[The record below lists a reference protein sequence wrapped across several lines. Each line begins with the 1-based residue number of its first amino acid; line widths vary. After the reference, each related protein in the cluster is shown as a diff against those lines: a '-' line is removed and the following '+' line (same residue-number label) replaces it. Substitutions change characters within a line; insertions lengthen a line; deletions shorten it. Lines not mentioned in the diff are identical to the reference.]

1 METRSQRESAPGHAV
16 RKAIKTLRHP
26 AQVGWGNDVSP
37 WWCRWRV
44 TSPRPKRCPLSRV
57 IGHNQDSS
65 AEALC
70 DISAPRHFVGKKF
83 VGVAEKHNLFL
94 KAKLRHPLGVPQATH
109 FSLQHK
115 ENTKWPAGF
124 SPSPQRQS
132 LSLAL
137 FSKLA
142 STSSEKSP
150 CCSSADCRRITKD
163 KFIFS
168 LLRLIRKEQK
178 FLHSNEVVTAESET
192 CRVQAPP
199 PNVRMW
205 WSPKQS

>member
-1 METRSQRESAPGHAV
+1 MCHHGDADEGW
-16 RKAIKTLRHP
+16 RHP
-26 AQVGWGNDVSP
+26 DLSAVLSAGSSDTIRIHQQRRSVTFQLLGTLWGKIVG
-37 WWCRWRV
+37 
-44 TSPRPKRCPLSRV
+44 
-57 IGHNQDSS
+57 
-65 AEALC
+65 A
-70 DISAPRHFVGKKF
+70 
-83 VGVAEKHNLFL
+83 AEKHNLFL
-94 KAKLRHPLGVPQATH
+94 KAKLRHPLGVRQATH

-124 SPSPQRQS
+124 SPSPQRES

-199 PNVRMW
+199 PDVTSTWR
-205 WSPKQS
+205 QSINQ